1 MSIALADAGLMALQ
15 SRSICLGLVPLVFSL
30 VSVGAS
36 TAQAIAQTTYIFDT
50 VYDTEVTLTPIPSTD
65 VSQAF
70 ISGFNPDAPYG
81 LTNLSSINNYGRI
94 DPNTGNLEFFADP
107 AEFGLQGLPIGT
119 DEFFGSGND
128 KLFGSSSATASFDL
142 INNLLIG
149 SGTITI
155 TGGAG
160 RFRGA
165 TGIFNFTEIESLDQD
180 PTAPL
185 KGQAFVSGSF
195 QTPQTVPE
203 PSTDA
208 ILFNISV
215 IGIGLMLR
223 RSHKSQMSNRSET

>member
-1 MSIALADAGLMALQ
+1 M
-15 SRSICLGLVPLVFSL
+15 
-30 VSVGAS
+30 
-36 TAQAIAQTTYIFDT
+36 
-50 VYDTEVTLTPIPSTD
+50 
-65 VSQAF
+65 
-70 ISGFNPDAPYG
+70 
-81 LTNLSSINNYGRI
+81 
-94 DPNTGNLEFFADP
+94 
-107 AEFGLQGLPIGT
+107 
-119 DEFFGSGND
+119 
-128 KLFGSSSATASFDL
+128 